1 MLKWIGF
8 SVSSFIFIMA
18 VVFGVVLILKPPP
31 KPVESVK
38 GRKTAVHHK
47 IKKKHSGPLSL
58 KDSLLMVIDDYEQEL
73 KAQKHQLDSLTALV
87 QTLRQ
92 DTQAKSAEI
101 EKLNIALQGKTERNK
116 KAKEMAKTFASMKVK
131 QISPILN
138 KLDDE
143 TIISIYLQTSKP
155 ARKNIIAALTDDRA
169 ARITKKLI
177 N

>member
-1 MLKWIGF
+1 
-8 SVSSFIFIMA
+8 
-18 VVFGVVLILKPPP
+18 
-31 KPVESVK
+31 
-38 GRKTAVHHK
+38 
-47 IKKKHSGPLSL
+47 
-58 KDSLLMVIDDYEQEL
+58 MVIDDYEQEL